1 MSKSIAA
8 VQMNSG
14 PVVAENLQHASRLLD
29 QAAASGAQLAL
40 LPENFAFMP
49 VDEHERLATAEHFGT
64 GPIQDFLAKYSKTL
78 GLYVIAGSV
87 GLVDLDQ
94 DPRVFAACLVYSPEG
109 VCIQRYD
116 KIHLFD
122 VEVSR
127 QEAYRESAVIRPGQK
142 VVLADTTVAKLGLSI
157 CYDLRFP
164 ELYRE
169 LSARGA
175 QALLLPAAFT
185 VTTGRAHWELLLR
198 ARAIENQCYVIAAAQ
213 TGRHANGRDTWGH
226 SMIIN
231 PWGDILCQLDDGEGI
246 ITAPFD
252 LAFLDN
258 IRQRFPSLQ
267 HQRLKVNTEV
277 ME

>member
-1 MSKSIAA
+1 
-8 VQMNSG
+8 
-14 PVVAENLQHASRLLD
+14 L
-29 QAAASGAQLAL
+29 
-40 LPENFAFMP
+40 
-49 VDEHERLATAEHFGT
+49 
-64 GPIQDFLAKYSKTL
+64 
-78 GLYVIAGSV
+78 
-87 GLVDLDQ
+87 
-94 DPRVFAACLVYSPEG
+94 YSPT
-109 VCIQRYD
+109 RR
-116 KIHLFD
+116 L
-122 VEVSR
+122 
-127 QEAYRESAVIRPGQK
+127 P
-142 VVLADTTVAKLGLSI
+142 KLGLSI

-175 QALLLPAAFT
+175 QVLLLPAAFT

-198 ARAIENQCYVIAAAQ
+198 SRAIENQCYVIAAAQ